1 MSAAQTFTY
10 PPCRLMAG
18 SQEAL
23 DAAMARF
30 AQIEPDDV
38 RLAES
43 SGWSPKRTTLG
54 RAEPV
59 AGVGTFSGR
68 ERRTITFAP
77 SSRPGWWIRRTDQ
90 PEQLDTSVD
99 IANLWTSA
107 RNLVLRSGSPH
118 NYLRMVEHIVALKGG
133 LGLDNVVIETNSGD
147 PPLFDESSS
156 PLVDA
161 VRRAGI
167 VETGDDA
174 TYITVREPLA
184 FSCRRGSFL
193 LFLPDDGSRR
203 LRLDVAISWN
213 TVIGDQR
220 VVFDVTPETFAHGA
234 FARTNATHRQYLLAK
249 TVGLL
254 FADTRNLGY
263 NKKNILIHGRR
274 ALPRRK
280 AGQVP
285 RAGVAPRHSR
295 PAGRALPHG
304 RRQVRGHGGELPR
317 RPHGGL
323 RRSPHALQKRPA
335 CPYMKRSTIHS
346 RLFARARRVIPGGV
360 NSPVRAF
367 NGVGGVPIFVE
378 SGSGARVR
386 TADGRL
392 LDDYCCSWGAMIL
405 GHAREEVVEATARA
419 AAGGSTF

>member
-274 ALPRRK
+274 WYGEPRFPAEMPGKFLEPVWHRATLDLLAALSLTGGDRFV
-280 AGQVP
+280 GTVVSF
-285 RAGVAPRHSR
+285 RAGHTEDCDA
-295 PAGRALPHG
+295 
-304 RRQVRGHGGELPR
+304 
-317 RPHGGL
+317 
-323 RRSPHALQKRPA
+323 
-335 CPYMKRSTIHS
+335 
-346 RLFARARRVIPGGV
+346 
-360 NSPVRAF
+360 
-367 NGVGGVPIFVE
+367 
-378 SGSGARVR
+378 VR
-386 TADGRL
+386 TLYRKDL
-392 LDDYCCSWGAMIL
+392 LVRI
-405 GHAREEVVEATARA
+405 
-419 AAGGSTF
+419 